1 MKLTGNERILV
12 LKPSSLGDIVHT
24 LPVVNAIRRT
34 CPDVAIDWLA
44 NTEWCPLLEGSPV
57 LDRVIPFPRREFRGV
72 SGLFRA
78 KSWAQREL
86 RKDPYDLA
94 LDFQGLL
101 RSGLLA
107 RLSKARNVWGFS
119 DAREG
124 AHLLYGNSICVQDWK
139 EKHAVERNCELVQ
152 MLGIETLPIEF
163 PLPEG
168 DPVSIP
174 EDQIDRAVILHPFSR
189 GAGKSL
195 SVEEVINLCR
205 QLEPH
210 PVWLVGRAELE
221 GAHAW
226 PDNVVNL
233 INKTSL
239 PQLIH
244 LLRRAAWTIS
254 VDSGPM
260 HLAAAVSDRVL
271 SIHTWSNPATVGP
284 WRPNAFAWRDGKIL
298 SVDEIRAANFMERRD
313 LKSHF
318 ESRERLLDP
327 VDIAALAE
335 FTKEKIAP

>member
-1 MKLTGNERILV
+1 M
-12 LKPSSLGDIVHT
+12 
-24 LPVVNAIRRT
+24 
-34 CPDVAIDWLA
+34 
-44 NTEWCPLLEGSPV
+44 
-57 LDRVIPFPRREFRGV
+57 
-72 SGLFRA
+72 
-78 KSWAQREL
+78 
-86 RKDPYDLA
+86 
-94 LDFQGLL
+94 
-101 RSGLLA
+101 
-107 RLSKARNVWGFS
+107 
-119 DAREG
+119 
-124 AHLLYGNSICVQDWK
+124 
-139 EKHAVERNCELVQ
+139 
-152 MLGIETLPIEF
+152 
-163 PLPEG
+163 
-168 DPVSIP
+168 
-174 EDQIDRAVILHPFSR
+174 
-189 GAGKSL
+189 
-195 SVEEVINLCR
+195 EEVINLCR

-233 INKTSL
+233 VNETSL

-284 WRPNAFAWRDGKIL
+284 WRPNAFAWRYGKIL
-298 SVDEIRAANFMERRD
+298 SVDEIRAANFVERRD

-335 FTKEKIAP
+335 FTKEKLAP